1 MTHNKKAL
9 AMAVATSILLWGC
22 GQPQQAETKAAAPAA
37 KQEAAKP
44 LSKADVKLAPV
55 QELVKGNGAE
65 PATLDPAKTEGTVE
79 SNIQRDLYEGL
90 VTTGPN
96 GEIRPGVAER
106 WESKDNKVYTF
117 YLRKDAKWSNG
128 DPVTAGHAALDQ
140 RGSGPAAF
148 APQLGKGEAR
158 APFDQRERIGPAA
171 RGSLGGVRDGGGQ
184 GVHAAPMLAGPK

>member
-22 GQPQQAETKAAAPAA
+22 GQPQQAEPKAAAPAA

-96 GEIRPGVAER
+96 GEIRPAVAES
-106 WESKDNKVYTF
+106 WETKDNKVHILCAGTSS
-117 YLRKDAKWSNG
+117 DA
-128 DPVTAGHAALDQ
+128 VTASEIALLTALFPPPSAVTITPLTFGYTSFTTI
-140 RGSGPAAF
+140 GSPSVITAF
-148 APQLGKGEAR
+148 LS
-158 APFDQRERIGPAA
+158 
-171 RGSLGGVRDGGGQ
+171 SLSSFSLDETFVS
-184 GVHAAPMLAGPK
+184 